1 MGKKSTQRFCSVAC
15 QNEWQSQQTG
25 DKNKRY
31 HRLMVACDNCGK
43 NVSIIPANQNRF
55 KKHFCS
61 NSCRREWYASVWS
74 QSKEWR
80 EESAKRAVKILSNME
95 KARTRPQIIVNE
107 MLDDARIQYINE
119 YGIGR
124 YAIDNFLPNQ
134 NLMIEVMGDFWHCNP
149 TVYDSPIYRIQKERI
164 IKDTEKHSYIL
175 DVCHLQTLYL
185 WEKDVIDRPQLC
197 RRLIAE
203 YVDSNGNL
211 PYYHS
216 YNWEIQNGVLL
227 PNANPIPE
235 YQNRNTEEKIAS

>member
-1 MGKKSTQRFCSVAC
+1 
-15 QNEWQSQQTG
+15 
-25 DKNKRY
+25 
-31 HRLMVACDNCGK
+31 
-43 NVSIIPANQNRF
+43 
-55 KKHFCS
+55 
-61 NSCRREWYASVWS
+61 
-74 QSKEWR
+74 
-80 EESAKRAVKILSNME
+80 ME

-107 MLDDARIQYINE
+107 MLDDAGIQYINE

-211 PYYHS
+211 PYYH
-216 YNWEIQNGVLL
+216 
-227 PNANPIPE
+227 
-235 YQNRNTEEKIAS
+235 